1 MITIG
6 RTVAVKYTLPYE
18 ARVSCRLNTYSN
30 TPHKQDRKLVKK
42 SLNSCKSDV
51 PA

>member
-6 RTVAVKYTLPYE
+6 RTVPTKYTLPYD

-30 TPHKQDRKLVKK
+30 TAHKKDR
-42 SLNSCKSDV
+42 
-51 PA
+51 